1 MTLLKTI
8 EDISSRE
15 ALPNEN
21 KSLSDRVRQVLK
33 NYFSQLEGE
42 MPREVYDMLL
52 SEIEMPLLTFLVDYT
67 QNNQVKITKLLGLSR
82 GTARKKLKRY
92 GLLKRGFK
100 K

>member
-8 EDISSRE
+8 EEISSRE

-21 KSLSDRVRQVLK
+21 KSLSDSVRQVLK

-67 QNNQVKITKLLGLSR
+67 KNNQVKITKLLGLSR

-92 GLLKRGFK
+92 GLLRRGFK